1 MTTLYVELGKIFQTN
16 LLPVLERCIVV
27 ASNLRG
33 LARYYEGSNK
43 FDVSPDAFTSI
54 IDALSM
60 LQLLVH
66 EAIQILGEEQRQF
79 RAFSKWLRHE
89 IDLAAAD
96 PESLSAK
103 DMAEREAS
111 TLDYPRILAYLEGA
125 LTQSRLQPIVH
136 AHTDE
141 EGQVNQQDLLEA
153 IQQARFGR
161 AERQDL
167 LSLHTLS
174 KHLNAV
180 CKTAHSR
187 ILRWQN
193 SASPSV
199 DEIELESAA
208 ILETFDMRMVCDG
221 PNAFRTIILS
231 VPQKE
236 KNQSEYPLP
245 PRKKR
250 HDADNPILV
259 SMHVIAKDSSTLST
273 PQKSHLSLHLPP
285 STSITTL
292 KILSDDHFIVLL
304 SRSDKNTTHQLLRLP
319 VNTSQEDFTE
329 PNVLGEYI
337 IHTFPLNE
345 GFVPVE
351 MVVGG
356 KKGGMNVTVLAEG
369 YRRWKT
375 FDLEAAGVGIGA
387 TLEGE
392 SFIDSEDD
400 EE

>member
-1 MTTLYVELGKIFQTN
+1 MTTLYGELGKIFQTN

-33 LARYYEGSNK
+33 MARYYEGSNK

-96 PESLSAK
+96 PESISAK

-125 LTQSRLQPIVH
+125 LTQSRLQPIVN

-174 KHLNAV
+174 RHLNAV
-180 CKTAHSR
+180 CKTAHSQ

-199 DEIELESAA
+199 DEVELESAA
-208 ILETFDMRMVCDG
+208 ISETVDMRIVCDG
-221 PNAFRTIILS
+221 PNAFRTFILS

-236 KNQSEYPLP
+236 KNRSECPLP
-245 PRKKR
+245 FCNKR
-250 HDADNPILV
+250 YHADRTNPSLIACDSKRLLDIINPTKSPPLPESSAINIHHDYENP
-259 SMHVIAKDSSTLST
+259 
-273 PQKSHLSLHLPP
+273 
-285 STSITTL
+285 
-292 KILSDDHFIVLL
+292 F
-304 SRSDKNTTHQLLRLP
+304 
-319 VNTSQEDFTE
+319 
-329 PNVLGEYI
+329 G
-337 IHTFPLNE
+337 
-345 GFVPVE
+345 
-351 MVVGG
+351 
-356 KKGGMNVTVLAEG
+356 
-369 YRRWKT
+369 
-375 FDLEAAGVGIGA
+375 
-387 TLEGE
+387 
-392 SFIDSEDD
+392 
-400 EE
+400 